1 MRGRRSK
8 DLLLLCIMGLTYKE
22 NVPDTR
28 ESPVKVMVK
37 ELKEFGVD
45 VYGYDPLLS
54 KEEIDGFGV
63 KALDNLDVKLKMD
76 GVIVAV
82 AHDEFKKIKLEDL
95 TRMTN
100 DKPVLIDV
108 KGMFD
113 GEEAKRKG
121 FYYGR
126 L

>member
-1 MRGRRSK
+1 
-8 DLLLLCIMGLTYKE
+8 MGLTYKE

-28 ESPVKVMVK
+28 ESPVKEMVK

-54 KEEIDGFGV
+54 KEEIEGFGV
-63 KALDNLDVKLKMD
+63 NALDNLDVKIKMD

-82 AHDEFKKIKLEDL
+82 AHEEFKKMELDEIKKF
-95 TRMTN
+95 MN

-108 KGMFD
+108 RGTFD
-113 GEEAKRKG
+113 GEEAKGKW
-121 FYYGR
+121 FYYKT